1 MSYVV
6 YNVQSTR
13 ICGSRNTQ
21 YFKSHGAAKA
31 HLTRMAKQGHDIT
44 LYGIAETNYF
54 YQNIEKSVTRI
65 NLISGAEYQEKIN
78 TPRSCSPASELY
90 WSM

>member
-31 HLTRMAKQGHDIT
+31 HLTRMAKQGLDIT

>member
-13 ICGSRNTQ
+13 IVGSRNTL
-21 YFKSHGAAKA
+21 YFKSHGAARA
-31 HLTRMAKQGHDIT
+31 QLTRMGKQGLDIT
-44 LYGIAETNYF
+44 EYGIAEINYY
-54 YQNIEKSVTRI
+54 YQNIEKKVTRV
-65 NLISGAEYQEKIN
+65 NLMTGAEFYESVN
-78 TPRSCSPASELY
+78 TPSYCSPASESY